1 MKSKQFSLSKWM
13 FMLSGILLIALS
25 SCTKDDL
32 DFEASDQPTLN
43 PNDAIPSFHQEVDDE
58 YKEYLKQ

>member
-1 MKSKQFSLSKWM
+1 MKSKKFSLGKWM

-32 DFEASDQPTLN
+32 GVSDQPALN
-43 PNDAIPSFHQEVDDE
+43 PNDAIPSFHQEVDDQYLE
-58 YKEYLKQ
+58 YINQ